1 MIYKYLKSLSL
12 PFNKPFYLVYSSMDQ
27 QSVYSMG
34 NLLFLCFPF
43 LSFPLEEGTCNL
55 SSSTVMDILR
65 NKTQTRKVSNQQ
77 HIFQK
82 MADPI
87 LYMSLRLPSNC
98 WCADPSLIWRC
109 FSRPSRSF
117 LRLFLSFTTC
127 EMGLSWKNANKVSY
141 WCTVQHLEDMQTC
154 SAKLQIMR
162 IRQKRWSISQ
172 FWHLAR

>member
-1 MIYKYLKSLSL
+1 MHSA
-12 PFNKPFYLVYSSMDQ
+12 VDQ
-27 QSVYSMG
+27 QSLQYGQSP
-34 NLLFLCFPF
+34 FLSSAF
-43 LSFPLEEGTCNL
+43 LSFPLEGSTCNL

-87 LYMSLRLPSNC
+87 LYMSPRLPSNC

-109 FSRPSRSF
+109 LSQPSRSF
-117 LRLFLSFTTC
+117 LRLFLSLTTC
-127 EMGLSWKNANKVSY
+127 EMGLGWKNANKVSY
-141 WCTVQHLEDMQTC
+141 WCTLQHLEDMQTC
-154 SAKLQIMR
+154 LAKLHIMY
-162 IRQKRWSISQ
+162 IRQKRWSTSQ